1 MTNRFDPDP
10 NQPYGRTAGGEV
22 VQTEDDMYKVLQNGD
37 GPVFIQNH
45 SRPQRIENEVWR
57 ILGDHLEEAIEE
69 ILSLVD
75 REEITVE
82 EAKDAY
88 YANSDMGDYLFE
100 DYLEGYDE

>member
-1 MTNRFDPDP
+1 MTNGFDPHP
-10 NQPYGRTAGGEV
+10 SQPYDRT
-22 VQTEDDMYKVLQNGD
+22 QL
-37 GPVFIQNH
+37 
-45 SRPQRIENEVWR
+45 IENEVGR
-57 ILGDHLEEAIEE
+57 ILRDRLEEAIEE
-69 ILSLVD
+69 TLSLVD